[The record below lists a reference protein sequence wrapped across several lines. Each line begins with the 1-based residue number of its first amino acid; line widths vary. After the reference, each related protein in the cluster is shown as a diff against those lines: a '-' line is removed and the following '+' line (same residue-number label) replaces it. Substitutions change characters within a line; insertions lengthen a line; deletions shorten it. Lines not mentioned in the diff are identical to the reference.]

1 MILSLLSLNCTCHV
15 NPTNHN
21 ANNSNETM
29 MSTIQVVDD
38 NELLLNNATKP
49 VIEIIGNTSRITF
62 YP

>member
-1 MILSLLSLNCTCHV
+1 
-15 NPTNHN
+15 
-21 ANNSNETM
+21 

-62 YP
+62 YPYN